1 MGYTEKQ
8 LKILSTAEQLF
19 ATRGFDGTSVR
30 DIAEASDVNVAMISY
45 YFGSKEKLLQAIF
58 RSRTETLSE
67 KIEALLKDDSL
78 TPLQKMEFV
87 IDDYIDRIV
96 EKQKFYKL
104 MLAEHSMGNN
114 VTISTLIRDMKMK
127 NSQLISKL
135 IKDGQDKKVFK
146 KGIDVILLINTVFGT
161 AIHTFIGAEFYVEYY
176 GIKTNSEAE
185 LHALI
190 KKKLNTHIKE
200 LCKAIL
206 LV

>member
-1 MGYTEKQ
+1 MSYTEKQ
-8 LKILSTAEQLF
+8 LKILAVAEQLF
-19 ATRGFDGTSVR
+19 ATHGYDGTSVR

-45 YFGSKEKLLQAIF
+45 YFGSKEKLMQAVF
-58 RSRTETLSE
+58 QRRTESLSE

-78 TPLQKMEFV
+78 APFQKLEFV
-87 IDDYIDRIV
+87 IEDYIDRIV
-96 EKQKFYKL
+96 EKQKFFKL
-104 MLAEHSMGNN
+104 MVNEQSMGNN
-114 VTISTLIRDMKMK
+114 ETITCMIRDMKMK
-127 NSQLISKL
+127 NSLLLEKL
-135 IKDGQDKKVFK
+135 IKDGQDKKVFR

-161 AIHTFIGAEFYVEYY
+161 AIHTFIGLPFYVEYH

-200 LCKAIL
+200 LCKATL

>member
-1 MGYTEKQ
+1 MAV
-8 LKILSTAEQLF
+8 AEQLF

-58 RSRTETLSE
+58 LRRTETLSE
-67 KIEALLKDDSL
+67 KIEALLKNDSL
-78 TPLQKMEFV
+78 APFQKLEFV
-87 IDDYIDRIV
+87 IEDYIDRIV

-104 MLAEHSMGNN
+104 MLSEHSMGNN
-114 VTISTLIRDMKMK
+114 EIISGMIRDMKMK
-127 NSQLISKL
+127 NSELVSKL

-161 AIHTFIGAEFYVEYY
+161 AIHTFIGLDFYVEYH
-176 GIKTNSEAE
+176 GIKSLSEAE
-185 LHALI
+185 LHTLI
-190 KKKLNTHIKE
+190 KKKLNTHIKD
-200 LCKAIL
+200 LCKATL

>member
-1 MGYTEKQ
+1 MSFTEKQ
-8 LKILSTAEQLF
+8 LKILAVAEQLF

-58 RSRTETLSE
+58 LRRTETLSE
-67 KIEALLKDDSL
+67 KIEALLKNDSL
-78 TPLQKMEFV
+78 APFQKLEFV
-87 IDDYIDRIV
+87 IEDYIDRIV

-104 MLAEHSMGNN
+104 MLSEHSMGNN
-114 VTISTLIRDMKMK
+114 EIISGMIRDMKMK
-127 NSQLISKL
+127 NSQLVSKL

-161 AIHTFIGAEFYVEYY
+161 AIHTFIGLDFYVEYH
-176 GIKTNSEAE
+176 GIKSMPEAE
-185 LHALI
+185 LHTLI
-190 KKKLNTHIKE
+190 KKKLNTHIKD
-200 LCKAIL
+200 LCKATL